1 MGQGALTRIFPT
13 QGVLSEMTTTDMP
26 TAVPYREVRDA
37 HGRMYRVGETDLD
50 IMGRKRKWMVILP
63 WVGMTGI
70 SSAEYAF
77 ASAEDTLR
85 TAHQWSSLHIFWM
98 LGVWVFFQAAVAFP
112 AGKLRESGK
121 LPARWAMM
129 LGALG
134 TLLGYLSLAFAPHV
148 VVAYLGFGMFSG
160 MGAGMVYATCVNM
173 VGKWYPERKG
183 GKTGFVNGGFAYG
196 SVPFVF
202 LFTGYMDLSNFRWV
216 LVSAG
221 VLLVAMVASAGH
233 FFRDPPKNW
242 WPADVD
248 PLRPPDDPRARR
260 ALRMNPPAVRQYTP
274 KEAWQTSRVAL
285 MWCCLLCT
293 SGVNIFAIA
302 FQVDIGEEAG
312 FAGGIVATAMS
323 LKAIVNG
330 TGRGVTG
337 WLSDRYGRKR
347 CLIFVCIVLGLAQYG
362 ILWSAG
368 IESLP
373 LFLIFSSISGFG
385 GGAIFPMFAAMTAD
399 YFGEN
404 NNASNYGLVY
414 SSKLVSGLLGSGM
427 GAVVVHHWGH
437 AGAFTLAGSISLFA
451 GFIALFLSQ
460 PGRPNSKNITPN
472 PQPLGEEMA

>member
-1 MGQGALTRIFPT
+1 
-13 QGVLSEMTTTDMP
+13 MTTTEL
-26 TAVPYREVRDA
+26 PYREIVDTN
-37 HGRMYRVGETDLD
+37 GRMYRVGETDID

-63 WVGMTGI
+63 WVGMMGI

-77 ASAEDTLR
+77 ASAEETLHI
-85 TAHQWSSLHIFWM
+85 AQGWGSHHIFWM

-134 TLLGYLSLAFAPHV
+134 TLCGYLSLAYAPHV
-148 VVAYLGFGMFSG
+148 IVAYIGFGMFSG
-160 MGAGMVYATCVNM
+160 LGAGMVYATCVNM

-202 LFTGYMDLSNFRWV
+202 IFTTYMDVTNFRWV
-216 LVSAG
+216 LVAVGLFLAATVAVAG
-221 VLLVAMVASAGH
+221 Y
-233 FFRDPPKNW
+233 FFMDPPKNW
-242 WPADVD
+242 WPAEVD
-248 PLRPPDDPRARR
+248 PLRPPDDRRTRR
-260 ALRMNPPAVRQYTP
+260 AMKMNPPAVRQYTP
-274 KEAWQTSRVAL
+274 GEAWRTGRVAL
-285 MWCCLLCT
+285 MWFCLLCT
-293 SGVNIFAIA
+293 SGVNIFGIA
-302 FQVDIGEEAG
+302 FQVGIGVEAG

-330 TGRGVTG
+330 TGRGVIG
-337 WLSDRYGRKR
+337 WLSDIYGRKR
-347 CLIFVCIVLGLAQYG
+347 CLIFVCIILGLSQYA
-362 ILWSAG
+362 ILWSA
-368 IESLP
+368 EAQSLVW
-373 LFLIFSSISGFG
+373 FLVFSSISGFG

-427 GAVVVHHWGH
+427 GAVVVANWGFT
-437 AGAFTLAGSISLFA
+437 GAFTLAGSISLFA
-451 GFIALFLSQ
+451 AFIALFLSQ
-460 PGRPNSKNITPN
+460 PGRPKAKDGDGRPEGNQSDYA
-472 PQPLGEEMA
+472 LS

>member
-1 MGQGALTRIFPT
+1 
-13 QGVLSEMTTTDMP
+13 MTMASTTSTSQRP
-26 TAVPYREVRDA
+26 VTYREVTD
-37 HGRMYRVGETDLD
+37 HNGRVYRVGETDLD

-63 WVGMTGI
+63 WVGMMGI

-77 ASAEDTLR
+77 ASAEDTLH
-85 TAHQWSSLHIFWM
+85 TAHSWSSLHIFWM

-121 LPARWAMM
+121 LPARYAMM
-129 LGALG
+129 CGALG
-134 TLLGYLSLAFAPHV
+134 TFLGYLSLAYAPHV
-148 VVAYLGFGMFSG
+148 IVAYIGFGMFSG

-202 LFTGYMDLSNFRWV
+202 LFTGYMDLTNFRWV
-216 LVSAG
+216 LVSVGVFLAATVAVAG
-221 VLLVAMVASAGH
+221 Y
-233 FFRDPPKNW
+233 FFKDPPKNW

-248 PLRPPDDPRARR
+248 PLKVPDDPRARR
-260 ALRMNPPAVRQYTP
+260 AMEKNPPAVRQYTP
-274 KEAWQTSRVAL
+274 AEAWRTGRVAL
-285 MWCCLLCT
+285 MWFCLLCT
-293 SGVNIFAIA
+293 SGVNIFGIA

-330 TGRGVTG
+330 TGRGVIG
-337 WLSDRYGRKR
+337 WLSDRYGRKQ
-347 CLIFVCIVLGLAQYG
+347 CLIFVCLVLGLAQYG
-362 ILWSAG
+362 ILWSAE
-368 IESLP
+368 IKNLP

-427 GAVVVHHWGH
+427 GAFVVSHWGH
-437 AGAFTLAGSISLFA
+437 SGAFTLAGSISLFA
-451 GFIALFLSQ
+451 GFVALFLTP
-460 PGRPNSKNITPN
+460 PGRPRKKDITPN
-472 PQPLGEEMA
+472 PQPTSREAI

>member
-1 MGQGALTRIFPT
+1 MA
-13 QGVLSEMTTTDMP
+13 TTDIP
-26 TAVPYREVRDA
+26 TSVPYRELTDSN
-37 HGRMYRVGETDLD
+37 GRMYRVGETDVD

-63 WVGMTGI
+63 WVGMMGI

-77 ASAEDTLR
+77 ASAEETLH
-85 TAHQWSSLHIFWM
+85 TAHHWSSLHIFWM

-112 AGKLRESGK
+112 AGKLRESGR

-129 LGALG
+129 YGALG
-134 TLLGYLSLAFAPHV
+134 TLLGYLSLAYAPHV
-148 VVAYLGFGMFSG
+148 IVAYLGFGMFSG

-202 LFTGYMDLSNFRWV
+202 IFTGYMDLTNFRWV
-216 LVSAG
+216 LVAVG
-221 VLLVAMVASAGH
+221 VFLAAMVAVAGF

-260 ALRMNPPAVRQYTP
+260 ALLKNPPAVKQYTP
-274 KEAWQTSRVAL
+274 KEAWQTGRVAL
-285 MWCCLLCT
+285 MWFCLLCT
-293 SGVNIFAIA
+293 SGVNIFGIA
-302 FQVDIGEEAG
+302 FQVEIGQEAG

-330 TGRGVTG
+330 TGRGVIG
-337 WLSDRYGRKR
+337 WLSDRYGRKQ
-347 CLIFVCIVLGLAQYG
+347 CLIFVCIVLGLSQYG

-368 IESLP
+368 MASLP
-373 LFLIFSSISGFG
+373 LFLLFSSISGFG
-385 GGAIFPMFAAMTAD
+385 GGAIFPMFAAMTSD

-414 SSKLVSGLLGSGM
+414 SSKLVSGLFGSGL
-427 GAVVVHHWGH
+427 GALVVSNWGH
-437 AGAFTLAGSISLFA
+437 TGAFTLAGSTSLLA
-451 GFIALFLSQ
+451 GFVALFLTQ
-460 PGRPNSKNITPN
+460 PGRPRSKGIKPN
-472 PQPLGEEMA
+472 PQPISRDAV

>member
-1 MGQGALTRIFPT
+1 
-13 QGVLSEMTTTDMP
+13 MTTTELR

-37 HGRMYRVGETDLD
+37 GGRVYRVGETDID

-63 WVGMTGI
+63 WVGMMGI

-77 ASAEDTLR
+77 ASAEDTLH
-85 TAHQWSSLHIFWM
+85 TAHSWSSLHIFWM

-112 AGKLRESGK
+112 TGRLRESGR

-129 LGALG
+129 FGAFG

-148 VVAYLGFGMFSG
+148 VVAYIGFGMFSG
-160 MGAGMVYATCVNM
+160 TGAGMVYATCVNM

-202 LFTGYMDLSNFRWV
+202 LFTGYMDLTNFRWV
-216 LVSAG
+216 LVGAG
-221 VLLVAMVASAGH
+221 LLLAATVAAAGC
-233 FFRDPPKNW
+233 FFQDPPKNW
-242 WPADVD
+242 WPAAVD
-248 PLRPPDDPRARR
+248 PLRPPSDPRARR

-274 KEAWQTSRVAL
+274 KEAWQTGRVAL
-285 MWCCLLCT
+285 MWFCLLCT
-293 SGVNIFAIA
+293 SGVNIFGIA

-312 FAGGIVATAMS
+312 FAGGVVATAMS
-323 LKAIVNG
+323 LKAVVNG
-330 TGRGVTG
+330 TGRGVIG

-347 CLIFVCIVLGLAQYG
+347 CLIFVCVVLGLAQYG
-362 ILWSAG
+362 ILWAADIG
-368 IESLP
+368 NLP
-373 LFLIFSSISGFG
+373 MFLIFSSISGFG

-414 SSKLVSGLLGSGM
+414 SSKLVSGLLGSGL
-427 GAVVVHHWGH
+427 GSVVVSHWGH
-437 AGAFTLAGSISLFA
+437 TGAFTLAGSISLFA

-460 PGRPNSKNITPN
+460 PGRPRAKNITPN

>member
-1 MGQGALTRIFPT
+1 MA
-13 QGVLSEMTTTDMP
+13 STTSTSQRP
-26 TAVPYREVRDA
+26 VTYREVTD
-37 HGRMYRVGETDLD
+37 HNGRMYRVGETDVD

-63 WVGMTGI
+63 WVGMMGI

-77 ASAEDTLR
+77 ASAEETLH
-85 TAHQWSSLHIFWM
+85 TAHAWSSLHIFWM

-121 LPARWAMM
+121 LPARYAMM
-129 LGALG
+129 CGALG
-134 TLLGYLSLAFAPHV
+134 TFLGYLSLAYAPHV
-148 VVAYLGFGMFSG
+148 VVAYIGFGMFSG

-202 LFTGYMDLSNFRWV
+202 LFTGYMDLTNFRWV
-216 LVSAG
+216 LVSVG
-221 VLLVAMVASAGH
+221 VFLALTVAVAGH
-233 FFRDPPKNW
+233 FFKDPPKNW
-242 WPADVD
+242 WPAEID
-248 PLRPPDDPRARR
+248 PLKVPDDPRTRR
-260 ALRMNPPAVRQYTP
+260 ALEKNPPAVRQYTP
-274 KEAWQTSRVAL
+274 AEAWRTGRVAL
-285 MWCCLLCT
+285 MWFCLLCT
-293 SGVNIFAIA
+293 SGVNIFGIA
-302 FQVDIGEEAG
+302 FQVDIGKEAG

-330 TGRGVTG
+330 TGRGVIG
-337 WLSDRYGRKR
+337 WLSDRYGRKQ
-347 CLIFVCIVLGLAQYG
+347 CLIFVCLVLGLSQYG
-362 ILWSAG
+362 ILWSAD
-368 IESLP
+368 IQNLP

-427 GAVVVHHWGH
+427 GAYVVTHWGH
-437 AGAFTLAGSISLFA
+437 SGAFTLAGSISLFA
-451 GFIALFLSQ
+451 GFVALFLTP
-460 PGRPNSKNITPN
+460 PGRPNKKDITPN
-472 PQPLGEEMA
+472 PQPTSREAI

>member
-1 MGQGALTRIFPT
+1 MA
-13 QGVLSEMTTTDMP
+13 STTSTSQRP
-26 TAVPYREVRDA
+26 VTYREVTD
-37 HGRMYRVGETDLD
+37 HNGRVYRVGETDLD

-63 WVGMTGI
+63 WVGMMGI

-77 ASAEDTLR
+77 ASAEDTLH
-85 TAHQWSSLHIFWM
+85 TAHSWSSLHIFWM

-121 LPARWAMM
+121 LPARYAMM
-129 LGALG
+129 CGALG
-134 TLLGYLSLAFAPHV
+134 TFLGYLSLAYAPHV
-148 VVAYLGFGMFSG
+148 IVAYIGFGMFSG

-202 LFTGYMDLSNFRWV
+202 LFTGYMDLTNFRWV
-216 LVSAG
+216 LVSVGVFLAATVAVAG
-221 VLLVAMVASAGH
+221 Y
-233 FFRDPPKNW
+233 FFKDPPKNW

-248 PLRPPDDPRARR
+248 PLKVPDDPRARR
-260 ALRMNPPAVRQYTP
+260 AMEKNPPAVRQYTP
-274 KEAWQTSRVAL
+274 AEAWRTGRVAL
-285 MWCCLLCT
+285 MWFCLLCT
-293 SGVNIFAIA
+293 SGVNIFGIA

-330 TGRGVTG
+330 TGRGVIG
-337 WLSDRYGRKR
+337 WLSDRYGRKQ
-347 CLIFVCIVLGLAQYG
+347 CLIFVCLVLGLAQYG
-362 ILWSAG
+362 ILWSAE
-368 IESLP
+368 IKNLP

-427 GAVVVHHWGH
+427 GAFVVSHWGH
-437 AGAFTLAGSISLFA
+437 SGAFTLAGSISLFA
-451 GFIALFLSQ
+451 GFVALFLTP
-460 PGRPNSKNITPN
+460 PGRPRKKDITPN
-472 PQPLGEEMA
+472 PQPTSREAI

>member
-1 MGQGALTRIFPT
+1 
-13 QGVLSEMTTTDMP
+13 MTTT
-26 TAVPYREVRDA
+26 ALPYREVVDA
-37 HGRMYRVGETDLD
+37 NGRIYRLGETDID

-63 WVGMTGI
+63 WIGMMGI

-77 ASAEDTLR
+77 ASAEETLHI
-85 TAHQWSSLHIFWM
+85 AHSWSSLHIFWM

-129 LGALG
+129 LGAVG
-134 TLLGYLSLAFAPHV
+134 TLIGYVSLAYAPHV
-148 VVAYLGFGMFSG
+148 VVAYIGFGAFSG

-202 LFTGYMDLSNFRWV
+202 LFTGYMDLTNFRWV
-216 LVSAG
+216 LVAVG
-221 VLLVAMVASAGH
+221 VFLAAVVAVSGW
-233 FFRDPPKNW
+233 FFQDPPKNW

-248 PLRPPDDPRARR
+248 PLAPNNDPRAQR
-260 ALRMNPPAVRQYTP
+260 ALKMNPPAVRQYTP
-274 KEAWQTSRVAL
+274 REAWQTGRVAL
-285 MWCCLLCT
+285 MWFCLLCT
-293 SGVNIFAIA
+293 SGVNIFGIA
-302 FQVDIGEEAG
+302 FQVEIGQEAG

-330 TGRGVTG
+330 TGRGVIG

-347 CLIFVCIVLGLAQYG
+347 CLIFVCIVLGLSQYG
-362 ILWSAG
+362 ILWSAN
-368 IESLP
+368 EKSLFF
-373 LFLIFSSISGFG
+373 FLVFSSISGFG

-414 SSKLVSGLLGSGM
+414 SSKLVSGLAGSGM
-427 GAVVVHHWGH
+427 GAVVVGVWGH

-451 GFIALFLSQ
+451 AFVALFLTQ
-460 PGRPNSKNITPN
+460 PGRPKSTTGTGDPVPIGKGTD
-472 PQPLGEEMA
+472 